1 MSRVDVRALKEDER
15 IQIVTISGKETR
27 NSLDKNSLK
36 LLASAFISANQ
47 EDEKNKKKKNK
58 TRCIILTGDGDEAFS
73 SGINLLA
80 AKDVFQMSEFDY
92 DSDVVNAMEKC
103 QIPIIC
109 VVNGIAINAGFEIA
123 LAADIVLVTKN
134 AVFIDTHMD
143 IGLLPSWG
151 LSTKLPRAVGVSN
164 AKLASVFGEAM
175 NGEDAVRLGLAQV
188 KVFES
193 KNEAMTEA
201 IRLAKQMIE
210 KSRSTERARVALD
223 IIDKGWEKSYGDAR
237 KIERENAFAQYKT
250 LPLDEMFKT
259 PRISGRGKMRSKL

>member
-1 MSRVDVRALKEDER
+1 VRVLKEDER
-15 IQIVTISGKETR
+15 IQIVTISGTNTR
-27 NSLDKNSLK
+27 NSLDRNSLK
-36 LLASAFISANQ
+36 LLASAFISANK
-47 EDEKNKKKKNK
+47 EEENKKNTK

-73 SGINLLA
+73 SGINLYA

-92 DSDVVNAMEKC
+92 ACDVVNAMEKC
-103 QIPIIC
+103 QIPIVC
-109 VVNGIAINAGFEIA
+109 VMNGIAINAGFEIA

-175 NGEDAVRLGLAQV
+175 SGEDAVRLGLAQM

-193 KNEAMTEA
+193 KSEAMTEA
-201 IRLAKQMIE
+201 IRLARQMIA
-210 KSRSTERARVALD
+210 KSRSTERAQVALD

-237 KIERENAFAQYKT
+237 KIEREKAFAQYKT

-259 PRISGRGKMRSKL
+259 PRKMRSKL

>member
-1 MSRVDVRALKEDER
+1 MSLVDVREAKEDER
-15 IQIVTISGKETR
+15 IQIVTISGTNTR
-27 NSLDKNSLK
+27 NSLDRNSLK
-36 LLASAFISANQ
+36 LLASAFISANK
-47 EDEKNKKKKNK
+47 EEENKKNTK

-73 SGINLLA
+73 SGINLYA

-92 DSDVVNAMEKC
+92 ACDVVNAMEKC
-103 QIPIIC
+103 QIPIVC
-109 VVNGIAINAGFEIA
+109 VMNGIAINAGFEIA

-175 NGEDAVRLGLAQV
+175 SGEDAVRLGLAQM

-193 KNEAMTEA
+193 KSEAMTEA
-201 IRLAKQMIE
+201 IRLARQMIA
-210 KSRSTERARVALD
+210 KSRSTERAQVALD

-237 KIERENAFAQYKT
+237 KIEREKAFAQYKT

-259 PRISGRGKMRSKL
+259 PRKMRSKL

>member
-1 MSRVDVRALKEDER
+1 MSLVDVRDLKEDER

-36 LLASAFISANQ
+36 LLASAFISANE
-47 EDEKNKKKKNK
+47 EDDNKKKKNK
-58 TRCIILTGDGDEAFS
+58 TRCIILTGDGGNAFS
-73 SGINLLA
+73 SGINLYA

-92 DSDVVNAMEKC
+92 DCDVVNAMEKC
-103 QIPIIC
+103 HVPIVC

-175 NGEDAVRLGLAQV
+175 SGEDAVRLGLAQM

-193 KNEAMTEA
+193 KSEAMTEA
-201 IRLAKQMIE
+201 IRLARQMIA
-210 KSRSTERARVALD
+210 KSRSTERAQVALD

-237 KIERENAFAQYKT
+237 KIEREKAFAQYKT

-259 PRISGRGKMRSKL
+259 PRSGRGKMRSKL

>member
-1 MSRVDVRALKEDER
+1 MSLVDVREAKEDER

-36 LLASAFISANQ
+36 LLASVFISANQ
-47 EDEKNKKKKNK
+47 EDENNKKKNK

-80 AKDVFQMSEFDY
+80 AKDVFQMSEFDF
-92 DSDVVNAMEKC
+92 DADVVYAMEKC
-103 QIPIIC
+103 EIPIVC

-134 AVFIDTHMD
+134 AVFIDTHVD

-175 NGEDAVRLGLAQV
+175 SGEDAVRLGLAQV

-193 KNEAMTEA
+193 KSEAMTEA
-201 IRLAKQMIE
+201 IRLAKQMIA

-237 KIERENAFAQYKT
+237 KIEREKAFAQYKT
-250 LPLDEMFKT
+250 LPLDEMFNT
-259 PRISGRGKMRSKL
+259 PRSSGRGKMRSKL

>member
-1 MSRVDVRALKEDER
+1 MRALKEDER

-47 EDEKNKKKKNK
+47 EDEKKKKKKNK
-58 TRCIILTGDGDEAFS
+58 TRCVILTGDGDEAFS

-80 AKDVFQMSEFDY
+80 AKDVFQTSEFDY
-92 DSDVVNAMEKC
+92 DSDVVHAMEKC
-103 QIPIIC
+103 HVPIVC

-143 IGLLPSWG
+143 IGGLLPSWG

-164 AKLASVFGEAM
+164 AKLASVFGEALS
-175 NGEDAVRLGLAQV
+175 GEDAVRFGLAQV

-193 KNEAMTEA
+193 KSEAMTEA
-201 IRLAKQMIE
+201 IRLAKQMIA

-223 IIDKGWEKSYGDAR
+223 IIDKGWEKSYGEAR
-237 KIERENAFAQYKT
+237 KIEREKAFAQYKT

>member
-1 MSRVDVRALKEDER
+1 MSLVDVRVLKEDER
-15 IQIVTISGKETR
+15 IQIVTISGTNTR
-27 NSLDKNSLK
+27 NSLDRNSLK
-36 LLASAFISANQ
+36 LLASAFISANK
-47 EDEKNKKKKNK
+47 EEENKKNTK

-73 SGINLLA
+73 SGINLYA

-92 DSDVVNAMEKC
+92 ACDVVNAMEKC
-103 QIPIIC
+103 QIPIVC
-109 VVNGIAINAGFEIA
+109 VMNGIAINAGFEIA

-175 NGEDAVRLGLAQV
+175 SGEDAVRLGLAQM

-193 KNEAMTEA
+193 KSEAMTEA
-201 IRLAKQMIE
+201 IRLARQMIA
-210 KSRSTERARVALD
+210 KSRSTERAQVALD

-237 KIERENAFAQYKT
+237 KIEREKAFAQYKT

-259 PRISGRGKMRSKL
+259 PRKMRSKL

>member
-1 MSRVDVRALKEDER
+1 MRVLKEDER
-15 IQIVTISGKETR
+15 IQIVTISGTNTR
-27 NSLDKNSLK
+27 NSLDRNSLK
-36 LLASAFISANQ
+36 LLASAFISANK
-47 EDEKNKKKKNK
+47 EEENKKNTK

-73 SGINLLA
+73 SGINLYA

-92 DSDVVNAMEKC
+92 ACDVVNAMEKC
-103 QIPIIC
+103 QIPIVC
-109 VVNGIAINAGFEIA
+109 VMNGIAINAGFEIA

-175 NGEDAVRLGLAQV
+175 SGEDAVRLGLAQM

-193 KNEAMTEA
+193 KSEAMTEA
-201 IRLAKQMIE
+201 IRLARQMIA
-210 KSRSTERARVALD
+210 KSRSTERAQVALD

-237 KIERENAFAQYKT
+237 KIEREKAFAQYKT

-259 PRISGRGKMRSKL
+259 PRKMRSKL

>member
-1 MSRVDVRALKEDER
+1 MSLVEVRALKEDER

-210 KSRSTERARVALD
+210 
-223 IIDKGWEKSYGDAR
+223 
-237 KIERENAFAQYKT
+237 
-250 LPLDEMFKT
+250 
-259 PRISGRGKMRSKL
+259 

>member
-36 LLASAFISANQ
+36 LLASAFILAN
-47 EDEKNKKKKNK
+47 EEEENEKNTKA
-58 TRCIILTGDGDEAFS
+58 RCIIVTGDGDEAFS
-73 SGINLLA
+73 SGINLHA

-92 DSDVVNAMEKC
+92 DADVVHAMEKC
-103 QIPIIC
+103 EIPIVC

-134 AVFIDTHMD
+134 AVFMD
-143 IGLLPSWG
+143 LGLLPSWG
-151 LSTKLPRAVGVSN
+151 LSTKLPRAVGASN
-164 AKLASVFGEAM
+164 AKLASVFGEALS
-175 NGEDAVRLGLAQV
+175 GEDAVRFGLAQV

-193 KNEAMTEA
+193 KSEAMTEA
-201 IRLAKQMIE
+201 IRLAKQMME

-223 IIDKGWEKSYGDAR
+223 IIDKGWEKSYGEAR
-237 KIERENAFAQYKT
+237 KIEREKAFAQYKT

>member
-1 MSRVDVRALKEDER
+1 MSLVDVRVLKEDER
-15 IQIVTISGKETR
+15 IQLVTISGTNTR
-27 NSLDKNSLK
+27 NSLDRNSLK
-36 LLASAFISANQ
+36 LLASAFISANK
-47 EDEKNKKKKNK
+47 EEENKKNTK

-73 SGINLLA
+73 SGINLYA

-92 DSDVVNAMEKC
+92 ACDVVNAMEKC
-103 QIPIIC
+103 QIPIVC
-109 VVNGIAINAGFEIA
+109 VMNGIAINAGFEIA

-175 NGEDAVRLGLAQV
+175 SGEDAVRLGLAQM

-193 KNEAMTEA
+193 KSEAMTEA
-201 IRLAKQMIE
+201 IRLARQMIA
-210 KSRSTERARVALD
+210 KSRSTERAQVALD

-237 KIERENAFAQYKT
+237 KIEREKAFAQYKT

-259 PRISGRGKMRSKL
+259 PRKMRSKL

>member
-1 MSRVDVRALKEDER
+1 MSRVDVRAFKEDER

-36 LLASAFISANQ
+36 LLASAFISANE
-47 EDEKNKKKKNK
+47 EDENKKKKNK

-73 SGINLLA
+73 SGINLYA
-80 AKDVFQMSEFDY
+80 AKDVFQMSEFDF
-92 DSDVVNAMEKC
+92 DADVVNAMENC
-103 QIPIIC
+103 HIPIVC

-134 AVFIDTHMD
+134 AVFIDTHMN

-164 AKLASVFGEAM
+164 AKLASVYGEAM

-193 KNEAMTEA
+193 KSEAMTEA
-201 IRLAKQMIE
+201 IRLAKQMME

-237 KIERENAFAQYKT
+237 KIEREKAFAQYKT

>member
-1 MSRVDVRALKEDER
+1 MRALKEDER

-58 TRCIILTGDGDEAFS
+58 TRCVILTGDGDEAFS

-80 AKDVFQMSEFDY
+80 AKDVFQTSEFDY
-92 DSDVVNAMEKC
+92 DSDVVHAMEKC
-103 QIPIIC
+103 HVPIVC

-143 IGLLPSWG
+143 IGGLLPSWG

-164 AKLASVFGEAM
+164 AKLASVFGEALS
-175 NGEDAVRLGLAQV
+175 GGDAVRFGLAQV

-193 KNEAMTEA
+193 KSEAMTEA
-201 IRLAKQMIE
+201 IRLAKQMME

-223 IIDKGWEKSYGDAR
+223 IIDKGWEKSYGEAR
-237 KIERENAFAQYKT
+237 KIEREKAFAQYKT

>member
-1 MSRVDVRALKEDER
+1 
-15 IQIVTISGKETR
+15 
-27 NSLDKNSLK
+27 
-36 LLASAFISANQ
+36 
-47 EDEKNKKKKNK
+47 
-58 TRCIILTGDGDEAFS
+58 
-73 SGINLLA
+73 
-80 AKDVFQMSEFDY
+80 
-92 DSDVVNAMEKC
+92 MEKC
-103 QIPIIC
+103 QIPIVC
-109 VVNGIAINAGFEIA
+109 VMNGIAINAGFEIA

-175 NGEDAVRLGLAQV
+175 SGEDAVRLGLAQM

-193 KNEAMTEA
+193 KSEAMTEA
-201 IRLAKQMIE
+201 IRLARQMIA
-210 KSRSTERARVALD
+210 KSRSTERAQVALD

-237 KIERENAFAQYKT
+237 KIEREKAFAQYKT

-259 PRISGRGKMRSKL
+259 PRKMRSKL

>member
-1 MSRVDVRALKEDER
+1 MSLVDVRVLKEDER
-15 IQIVTISGKETR
+15 IQIVTISGTNTR
-27 NSLDKNSLK
+27 NSLDRNSLK
-36 LLASAFISANQ
+36 LLASAFISANK
-47 EDEKNKKKKNK
+47 EEENKKNTK
-58 TRCIILTGDGDEAFS
+58 TRGIILTGDGDEAFS
-73 SGINLLA
+73 SGINLYA

-92 DSDVVNAMEKC
+92 ACDVVNAMEKC
-103 QIPIIC
+103 QIPIVC
-109 VVNGIAINAGFEIA
+109 VMNGIAINAGFEIA

-175 NGEDAVRLGLAQV
+175 SGEDAVRLGLAQM

-193 KNEAMTEA
+193 KSEAMTEA
-201 IRLAKQMIE
+201 IRLARQMIA
-210 KSRSTERARVALD
+210 KSRSTERAQVALD

-237 KIERENAFAQYKT
+237 KIEREKAFAQYKT

-259 PRISGRGKMRSKL
+259 PRKMRSKL

>member
-1 MSRVDVRALKEDER
+1 MSLVDVREAKEDER

-36 LLASAFISANQ
+36 LLASVFISANQ
-47 EDEKNKKKKNK
+47 EDENNKKKNK

-80 AKDVFQMSEFDY
+80 AKDVFQMSEFDF
-92 DSDVVNAMEKC
+92 DADVVHAMEKC
-103 QIPIIC
+103 EIPIVC

-143 IGLLPSWG
+143 IGGLLPSWG

-175 NGEDAVRLGLAQV
+175 NGEDAVRLGLAQI

-223 IIDKGWEKSYGDAR
+223 IIDKGWEKSYGEAR
-237 KIERENAFAQYKT
+237 KIEREKAFAQYKT

>member
-1 MSRVDVRALKEDER
+1 MRVLKEDER
-15 IQIVTISGKETR
+15 IQIVTISGTNTR
-27 NSLDKNSLK
+27 NSLDRNSLK
-36 LLASAFISANQ
+36 LLASAFISANK
-47 EDEKNKKKKNK
+47 EEENKKNTK

-73 SGINLLA
+73 SGINLYA

-92 DSDVVNAMEKC
+92 ACDVVNAMEKC
-103 QIPIIC
+103 QIPIVC
-109 VVNGIAINAGFEIA
+109 VMNGIAINAGFEIA

-175 NGEDAVRLGLAQV
+175 SGEDAVRLGLAQM

-193 KNEAMTEA
+193 KSEAMTEA
-201 IRLAKQMIE
+201 IRLARQMIA
-210 KSRSTERARVALD
+210 KSRSTERAQVALD

-237 KIERENAFAQYKT
+237 KIEREKAFAQYKT

-259 PRISGRGKMRSKL
+259 PRSGRKMRSKL